1 LQLENL
7 PMDQTFKMWTRLFSS
22 SPQQLNGVFDHCVS
36 EGKIDK
42 SFLLFLLLIF
52 VIYKKRLEGLC
63 ILRRL
68 AAKFGRSSVCLHC
81 MAGFLEISTL
91 VMSTSAL
98 NFEKYGGNVGN
109 IVNG

>member
-1 LQLENL
+1 
-7 PMDQTFKMWTRLFSS
+7 MASS
-22 SPQQLNGVFDHCVS
+22 ITVSPN

-42 SFLLFLLLIF
+42 SFLIFLLLIF

-68 AAKFGRSSVCLHC
+68 AAKFGRSSVYLHC
-81 MAGFLEISTL
+81 MAGFSSLFFPSANLHPGRVLTRRL
-91 VMSTSAL
+91 STSAL